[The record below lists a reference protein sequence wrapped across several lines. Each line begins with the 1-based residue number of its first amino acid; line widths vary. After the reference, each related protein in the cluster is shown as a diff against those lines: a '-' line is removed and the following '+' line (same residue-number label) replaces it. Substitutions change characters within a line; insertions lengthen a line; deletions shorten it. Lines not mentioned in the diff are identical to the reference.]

1 MRLPLFCCF
10 LILNSI
16 FMPQSSAAVL
26 LLLSFTLG
34 GNKKQRIAEKFV
46 CFYMRGL
53 SSFQNVIVRHNIASG
68 SQFLTFSK
76 RFMTVFLVLCSGSL
90 PSDQWQ
96 ACLCLWMAIYPLM
109 FLFAEPKHACTLN
122 QRRKCFSSR
131 AHSPPLSLP
140 L

>member
-16 FMPQSSAAVL
+16 FMAQSSAAVL

-34 GNKKQRIAEKFV
+34 GNRKQRIAEKFV

-53 SSFQNVIVRHNIASG
+53 SSQNVIVRHNIASG

-96 ACLCLWMAIYPLM
+96 ACLYLWMAIYPLM